1 MWSCRPL
8 VLLPLIFS
16 VFTAAGLWI
25 VYFVALHYEKVLPLS
40 STYRYRNKSQ
50 YPPFISL
57 AGNFPPASCLFS
69 QVMNM
74 AAFAGFIIAVLRYLQ
89 LKTKLDKQW
98 LNIATFASFSVGC
111 FGMTIVGNFQLL
123 EMMYIHDIGTLLTF
137 GLGTLY
143 CWTQSY
149 ITLRVNL
156 KNEGRKLAICRFLL
170 SAAITLCVILL
181 YSLIKIS
188 YMHSAR
194 CQWAL
199 VMFFLIFFGT
209 FAIDFRHSRFEMV
222 CRDTVELQNQPE
234 ASYVSSHQLQQL

>member
-1 MWSCRPL
+1 MWSCRPV

-25 VYFVALHYEKVLPLS
+25 VYFVALHNKKVLPLS
-40 STYRYRNKSQ
+40 STYRYGNTSE

-57 AGNFPPASCLFS
+57 AGNFPPASCIFS

-98 LNIATFASFSVGC
+98 LNITSVLSFSLAC
-111 FGMTIVGNFQLL
+111 FGMTLVGNFQVL
-123 EMMYIHDIGTLLTF
+123 EMPLLHDIGTLLTF

-143 CWTQSY
+143 CWIQSY

-170 SAAITLCVILL
+170 SAAITLCIILE
-181 YSLIKIS
+181 YSLIIFPH
-188 YMHSAR
+188 MHSVR

-199 VMFFLIFFGT
+199 VMLFLIFIGT
-209 FAIDFRHSRFEMV
+209 FAIDFHHYRFRMM
-222 CRDTVELQNQPE
+222 CRDTVEFQNKRE
-234 ASYVSSHQLQQL
+234 AYYLS